1 MFRDRVWMNKVI
13 KDQSQ
18 QVMGS
23 HQYLAGDEAAESIN
37 CSLEQQMKIAFIC
50 VIITSR
56 ASSLALACSLTLGP
70 VMTGKNKN
78 VSALAPDLYRL
89 RVQLILAQI
98 KDLGRNFLMKD
109 NLLAPGIFGNV
120 WRHFYL
126 SHTDEGT
133 LLALCKKKLRTF
145 L

>member
-37 CSLEQQMKIAFIC
+37 CSLEKQMK
-50 VIITSR
+50 
-56 ASSLALACSLTLGP
+56 ALACSLTLGP